1 MKRFLVYLRKI
12 KTMSAKKKAYVV
24 GFLVLACILL
34 WAFLSAGFMTNGFSR
49 SQIKKSDERQEVDV
63 ESMILTETKNDTKF
77 WEIYGETGSY
87 NSEEKIA
94 LLSNVIGNFY
104 KDNEVAMSFESTQ
117 GTYNEEKNQ
126 IILYENTYI
135 VLKDGTSLKCDRLV
149 WSGSDKDII
158 AEGNVRINRGAELD
172 AQGDKVIISSSYEHF
187 KLVGNTVSKVF
198 DKNNSTAKKGTLLQ

>member
-49 SQIKKSDERQEVDV
+49 SQIKKGDERQEVDV

-94 LLSNVIGNFY
+94 LLSNVIGNF
-104 KDNEVAMSFESTQ
+104 
-117 GTYNEEKNQ
+117 
-126 IILYENTYI
+126 
-135 VLKDGTSLKCDRLV
+135 
-149 WSGSDKDII
+149 
-158 AEGNVRINRGAELD
+158 
-172 AQGDKVIISSSYEHF
+172 
-187 KLVGNTVSKVF
+187 
-198 DKNNSTAKKGTLLQ
+198 